1 MSEKCL
7 LDQWRDMAY
16 DRNLSKEQLESFW
29 GKYFTI
35 ETSIYEQLL
44 DDPDTEVKGT
54 VKELAEKYGQD
65 VMTMVGFLDG
75 INDSLK
81 TPNPIETMDE
91 DTEVSLGFDKE
102 KLYKNMVDARADWLY
117 ELPQWE
123 KIFDEN
129 TRKRLYKEQ
138 KNSGTIRK
146 EKKIG
151 RNDPCWCGS
160 GKKYKDCHLAL
171 DEKINS
177 YKLKGWKIPPKKII
191 KRPDQIDGIR
201 ESGLV
206 NIAVLDYVAENIHA
220 GMSTEDIDR
229 LVAEKTKEL
238 GGIAAP
244 LNYEGFPKSVCTSIN
259 DAVCHGIPNEE
270 EILQDGDIINVDV
283 STIYKGYFSDSSRM
297 FCIGEVDD
305 VSKKLVE
312 DTLKAVQLGLSEV
325 RPFNR
330 LGNVGAVINEFAQS
344 QGYKVVRDIGGH
356 GVGLEFHE
364 DPFVSYV
371 TRRDTGM
378 LLVPGMVFTIEP
390 MINLGTDEIF
400 IDSDND
406 WTVYTEDGAPSAQW
420 EVTVAVTED
429 GYEILAY

>member
-1 MSEKCL
+1 M
-7 LDQWRDMAY
+7 LD
-16 DRNLSKEQLESFW
+16 E
-29 GKYFTI
+29 I
-35 ETSIYEQLL
+35 
-44 DDPDTEVKGT
+44 
-54 VKELAEKYGQD
+54 
-65 VMTMVGFLDG
+65 
-75 INDSLK
+75 
-81 TPNPIETMDE
+81 
-91 DTEVSLGFDKE
+91 
-102 KLYKNMVDARADWLY
+102 
-117 ELPQWE
+117 
-123 KIFDEN
+123 
-129 TRKRLYKEQ
+129 LYKEQ
-138 KNSGTIRK
+138 LDQVKEYVKKNQYISLTKITEIFGSDTNDELLDDIVEYLDNAGVEITRDSEEVPSEEELMTEIVDDDFEAFVEDLETDDELDELATAVDSEIKVSDFEDIVSSGYSADDPVKMYLHDIGQIDLLTITQESEFARMYQ
-146 EKKIG
+146 ESLM
-151 RNDPCWCGS
+151 CQ
-160 GKKYKDCHLAL
+160 
-171 DEKINS
+171 EKINS

>member
-1 MSEKCL
+1 ML
-7 LDQWRDMAY
+7 
-16 DRNLSKEQLESFW
+16 
-29 GKYFTI
+29 
-35 ETSIYEQLL
+35 
-44 DDPDTEVKGT
+44 
-54 VKELAEKYGQD
+54 
-65 VMTMVGFLDG
+65 
-75 INDSLK
+75 
-81 TPNPIETMDE
+81 
-91 DTEVSLGFDKE
+91 
-102 KLYKNMVDARADWLY
+102 
-117 ELPQWE
+117 
-123 KIFDEN
+123 
-129 TRKRLYKEQ
+129 
-138 KNSGTIRK
+138 
-146 EKKIG
+146 KKIG

-297 FCIGEVDD
+297 FCIGEVSEGAKQLVR
-305 VSKKLVE
+305 VSKECVE
-312 DTLKAVQLGLSEV
+312 LGLKEV
-325 RPFNR
+325 KPWGF
-330 LGNVGAVINEFAQS
+330 LGDIAQAVSDHAHKN
-344 QGYKVVRDIGGH
+344 GYTVVREIGGH
-356 GVGLEFHE
+356 GVGLAFHE
-364 DPFVSYV
+364 DPWVGYV
-371 TRRDTGM
+371 GRRGTDM

-390 MINLGTDEIF
+390 MINQGSYHVKL
-400 IDSDND
+400 DSAAGQD
-406 WTVYTEDGAPSAQW
+406 WIVITSDGKLSSQW
-420 EVTVAVTED
+420 EITVAVTED
-429 GYEILAY
+429 GAEVLTY